1 MPSSFTNTVRGH
13 SCLAVTALAFTLAC
27 TGRPDATDSAA
38 LAPQDPLSTACSDI
52 AAQFRKLPAGR
63 VEQMTDSF
71 PAFTGETRRY
81 GCVIRAYG
89 PMRGPVTANYF
100 ATALADS
107 LGPSWRRDA
116 SAAADGP
123 NGTVYGLW
131 RGDVLCLFRINWN
144 SADLADPQEGQEPQ
158 YVGEIGCELLPDHV
172 VPRA

>member
-1 MPSSFTNTVRGH
+1 MPSSLINILRGLP
-13 SCLAVTALAFTLAC
+13 CLAVTGLLSALAC
-27 TGRPDATDSAA
+27 TGRNDAADSAA
-38 LAPQDPLSTACSDI
+38 LAPRDPLATACSDI

-71 PAFTGETRRY
+71 PAFTGERRRF

-89 PMRGPVTANYF
+89 PMRGPVTANFF
-100 ATALADS
+100 ATGLADS
-107 LGPSWRRDA
+107 LGAQWTRDP
-116 SAAADGP
+116 SAATDGP

-144 SADLADPQEGQEPQ
+144 SSDAPDPGEGQEPQ
-158 YVGEIGCELLPDHV
+158 YVGEIGCESLPDHV